1 MSVQGLGFA
10 ARAAQLVGVTPR
22 EAGDQRGLFSPV
34 TALWIVLVG
43 VFSFSALMV
52 LLAYA
57 PDLKTGN
64 DGQAHALSKS
74 AVGYA
79 GVVEALR
86 LTNEPVLVL
95 RTKLPKGRSEGL
107 LVAAPFLTAEE
118 KTIELLGFQGPVL
131 VILPKWLTAPNP
143 LHKGWI
149 GQAELIDLKEP
160 PEGALMHEGAIARR
174 TGTSRPQLR
183 AVEAPF
189 DVGRTLQAGPVD
201 QLQSFDAKG
210 FVPIL
215 VDDTGKTILARDAK
229 KPIYILSDPDLINT
243 HGMKSLQ
250 SMTTSLAIIR
260 ALRAGE
266 GPVMFDATL
275 NGFAKERSILR
286 LLFDPPFLAVTL
298 CLFAA
303 AGLAGFQAFCRFG
316 PIHRAG
322 RVFALGKE
330 ALADNSAALIRLAH
344 REHRMGGRY
353 AALTRGIAARA
364 VGAPKELSG
373 EPLTRFLDRLGA
385 QRGALDTL
393 NDLTAMAEAA
403 PDRERLTSVAQRLFR
418 WRLEMT
424 RERQ

>member
-1 MSVQGLGFA
+1 MSGLKSA
-10 ARAAQLVGVTPR
+10 ARAASLVGATPR
-22 EAGDQRGLFSPV
+22 QARAEGRLFSPM
-34 TALWIVLVG
+34 TAVWVVLVG

-64 DGQAHALSKS
+64 DGDAHALSKS

-79 GVVEALR
+79 AVVEAMR
-86 LTNEPVLVL
+86 LTGEPVLIM
-95 RTKLPKGRSEGL
+95 RAKAPKGRREGL
-107 LVAAPFLTAEE
+107 LIAAPYVTATP

-149 GQAELIDLKEP
+149 SQAQLIDPKWP
-160 PEGALMHEGAIARR
+160 TKDSLMAPGAIARR
-174 TGTSRPQLR
+174 ATVSRPQLR
-183 AVEAPF
+183 AVDGPF
-189 DVGRTLQAGPVD
+189 EPGALMQAGPVTS
-201 QLQSFDAKG
+201 LQSFKAKG

-215 VDDTGKTILARDAK
+215 VDETGATILARDEK
-229 KPIYILSDPDLINT
+229 RPIYVLSDPDLINT
-243 HGMKSLQ
+243 QGMKSLAT
-250 SMTTSLAIIR
+250 MTTALSLIHT
-260 ALRAGE
+260 LKAGD
-266 GPVMFDATL
+266 GPVMFDVTL
-275 NGFAKERSILR
+275 NGLARERSILR

-316 PIHRAG
+316 PMRRAG

-330 ALADNSAALIRLAH
+330 ALADNSAALIRLAR

-353 AALTRGIAARA
+353 AAMTRTIAAKA
-364 VGAPKELSG
+364 VGAPRELSG
-373 EPLTRFLDRLGA
+373 EPLTHFLDRMGA
-385 QRGALDTL
+385 QRGAADKLS
-393 NDLTAMAEAA
+393 DLTAMADAA
-403 PDRERLTSVAQRLFR
+403 PDRDRLASVAQRLFR